1 MDAAAVDQRYW
12 RTGRCRRTCRAEVT
26 GARYRRRRV
35 GARSR
40 DACVRSMTTRA
51 PFAREGENR
60 LQSEVL
66 EDYVQ
71 NMEVRREMFGAAIRL
86 AMVLSAVAAAV
97 VLGLDAA
104 GAASRPVL
112 VLAVIVVGF
121 GVSWVQSGRF
131 PRAVVP
137 VQRCHRITTVPVRHR
152 VH

>member
-1 MDAAAVDQRYW
+1 
-12 RTGRCRRTCRAEVT
+12 
-26 GARYRRRRV
+26 
-35 GARSR
+35 
-40 DACVRSMTTRA
+40 MTTRER
-51 PFAREGENR
+51 FAREREKR
-60 LQSEVL
+60 LQSVARA
-66 EDYVQ
+66 DYVQ

-121 GVSWVQSGRF
+121 GVSWVQSGRS
-131 PRAVVP
+131 PRVVVP
-137 VQRCHRITTVPVRHR
+137 VQRCHRVTTVPVRHP